1 MKLFRCLFVFAA
13 VLVAAP
19 AVAGTFVLEGN
30 PIQGGIMF
38 GRVDP
43 GCVVD
48 FDSTYVLVGDDGIFV
63 IGFRHDNPPWSVIHT
78 RCPDGSRRRQFLK
91 VEQREYD
98 EQHIDGLPPEMVTP
112 SAETLARIK
121 ADAARVKAV
130 RNIESDLAAYLTAFV
145 WPVKGT
151 ITGTFA
157 ARRVLN
163 GEPRAPHFGLDIAA
177 PEGTPVVATANGVV
191 GLAEDLYLSGRTVIL
206 DHGHGISSSY
216 LHLAGIDVTEGQS
229 VAQGQRI
236 GSVGAS
242 GRVTGAHL
250 DWRFNWLQSRLDPVL
265 VAGPMPEE

>member
-1 MKLFRCLFVFAA
+1 
-13 VLVAAP
+13 
-19 AVAGTFVLEGN
+19 
-30 PIQGGIMF
+30 MF

-98 EQHIDGLPPEMVTP
+98 EQPYRRAAAGDGHSKRGDLGANQGRRGTGQGGAQYRKRPRGV
-112 SAETLARIK
+112 SHGLRLAGQ
-121 ADAARVKAV
+121 
-130 RNIESDLAAYLTAFV
+130 
-145 WPVKGT
+145 GT

-177 PEGTPVVATANGVV
+177 PEGTPVVATADGVV

-250 DWRFNWLQSRLDPVL
+250 DWRFTGCNHGSTRSWSPDRCRRSEILGLRP
-265 VAGPMPEE
+265 APMEP